1 MIFVIFELLA
11 IAVVLLWKT
20 ASVSL
25 KVKVKGFVEIF
36 FAFYAQLVKRIDH
49 AVLYMLHPPHN
60 NKKLSSKKKKKK
72 DNEEDNKKN
81 KKRQILVR
89 RLIKL
94 MMILLV
100 AAVILLLQIIPM
112 CSRSSYH
119 P

>member
-1 MIFVIFELLA
+1 MIFIIFELLA

-49 AVLYMLHPPHN
+49 AVLYMLHPPHD
-60 NKKLSSKKKKKK
+60 NKKLVSSKKKKKK
-72 DNEEDNKKN
+72 YNKEDN